1 MRPISSFQ
9 VPTPE
14 ELTALRAVPKHRR
27 DQALIEVLAGCGL
40 RVSEVCAL
48 QVAHLHWT
56 GEAPFLRIV
65 GKGGQERRVPLNLQ
79 TQDALRAW
87 LEARPR
93 FQRFLVFCNLRTG
106 KQLTRKAVWAA
117 LRRHSRQAGLR
128 SLSPHLLRHS
138 FGAGLAQRQVPLA
151 QISALMGH
159 ASMLSA
165 QRYLAAGTSLP
176 AAVAQLDQ
184 RSSLA
189 RWWSCLRNRSYRFF
203 GESLPTPAGTTSQ
216 TVGRQ
221 TELQQLQAH
230 ADQRVDTLLLGPAGV
245 GKSHLLAQLSGE
257 RLIRLVRLSP
267 PKQALL
273 EIAEALHSRGVF
285 QPTTGASSL
294 PTAGE
299 PVPPSAAES
308 VQGPQGESAT
318 GRSAGRAP
326 QEDFEVFKKQHHRTS
341 IQGWLRLVLDAVE
354 KDQWVLVIDDLSG
367 LSPYLG
373 RLLDQLGGKFR
384 IIAALREVKRGY
396 TSHFSRFERLSL
408 ANLSRRETQQLLRQH
423 LAGLAVED
431 RTLLETH
438 LWEHSGGNPRALLE
452 MIERLRREPGVSC
465 EAVRQLHHPGAH
477 RQIDL
482 TPIILIPAVLLV
494 AARFIARGLG
504 DTEAYILAG
513 IGAALVMGAQFFLFR
528 MRR

>member
-9 VPTPE
+9 VPTAE
-14 ELTALRAVPKHRR
+14 ELTALRAVPKHQR

-40 RVSEVCAL
+40 RVAEVCTL
-48 QVAHLHWT
+48 QMAHLHWT

-65 GKGGQERRVPLNLQ
+65 GKGGQERQVPLNLQ
-79 TQDALRAW
+79 AQDALRAW

-93 FQRFLVFCNLRTG
+93 FKRPLIFCNLRTG

-138 FGAGLAQRQVPLA
+138 FGAGLAQRQVPVV
-151 QISALMGH
+151 QIGTLMGH
-159 ASMLSA
+159 TSLLSA
-165 QRYLAAGTSLP
+165 QRYLTAGTSLP
-176 AAVAQLDQ
+176 AAVAQLDR

-189 RWWSCLRNRSYRFF
+189 RWWSQLRTRSSRFF
-203 GESLPTPAGTTSQ
+203 SESMPAPAGSITQ

-221 TELQQLQAH
+221 AELQQLQSH
-230 ADQRVDTLLLGPAGV
+230 ADKWVDTLLLGPAGI
-245 GKSHLLAQLSGE
+245 GKSHLLGLLQGE
-257 RLIRLVRLSP
+257 HLLRMKTLTPIRQGLIEIA
-267 PKQALL
+267 QALHQRN
-273 EIAEALHSRGVF
+273 AFPPA
-285 QPTTGASSL
+285 ASL
-294 PTAGE
+294 P
-299 PVPPSAAES
+299 
-308 VQGPQGESAT
+308 
-318 GRSAGRAP
+318 
-326 QEDFEVFKKQHHRTS
+326 DFDAFRKLHTRTS
-341 IQGWLRLVLDAVE
+341 IQGWLRLVLDAVA

-373 RLLDQLGGKFR
+373 RLLDQLGTKYR
-384 IIAALREVKRGY
+384 IIAALREVKKGY
-396 TSHFSRFERLSL
+396 ALHFSRFERLVL

-423 LAGLAVED
+423 LAGIAVED
-431 RTLLETH
+431 LSLLETH

-452 MIERLRREPGVSC
+452 MVEHLRREPGVSR
-465 EAVRQLHHPGAH
+465 EAVRQLRHPGAH
-477 RQIDL
+477 PQVDL

-513 IGAALVMGAQFFLFR
+513 IGAAVVMGVQYALFR